1 MVFLGWN
8 SFDESDFLRIRN
20 YVFDGGTLV
29 LTAAHLNAELQPDQP
44 AKFPTNDAVIREMLG
59 DNYKSLNGKTVIPFG
74 SGKIIYFPQ
83 AAYPAES
90 SLRSQYEETMRELAT
105 LMEQK

>member
-8 SFDESDFLRIRN
+8 SFDESDFFRIRN

-59 DNYKSLNGKTVIPFG
+59 DNYKSLKDRYPVRIRKDHLLPAG
-74 SGKIIYFPQ
+74 SLSGRIVFEKPV
-83 AAYPAES
+83 
-90 SLRSQYEETMRELAT
+90 
-105 LMEQK
+105 